1 MFVPPSFHPLQ
12 LLILGAVVVVAS
24 DGEEILDNWLR
35 AVLVEGVLKVD
46 GATLVVSV
54 FGVTCFVTN
63 WRHLCRRCLIV
74 VQVGQS

>member
-1 MFVPPSFHPLQ
+1 MFVPLSFHPLQ
-12 LLILGAVVVVAS
+12 LLILGTVVVVAS

-46 GATLVVSV
+46 GATLVVSD

-63 WRHLCRRCLIV
+63 WRRLCRRCLIV